1 MLGFALV
8 ALTLGIG
15 AWVLFPVIRG
25 TRTEWEISEED
36 TPLGR
41 LSLRK
46 EVLLGNLQ
54 DLDFEFAMGKLA
66 EHDYRSMRESL
77 KRQTMK
83 IMEQMDVV
91 QSSPTRPDSKA
102 TPAANACGACGGA
115 LPKEAHFCPV
125 CGEKVVA

>member
-15 AWVLFPVIRG
+15 AWVLFPVILG

-66 EHDYRSMRESL
+66 EPDYRTMRESL

-91 QSSPTRPDSKA
+91 QSSPADTGSTS
-102 TPAANACGACGGA
+102 TPRAHSCGACGGV
-115 LPKEAHFCPV
+115 LPRKAHFCPV

>member
-15 AWVLFPVIRG
+15 AWVLFPVILG

-46 EVLLGNLQ
+46 EVLLG
-54 DLDFEFAMGKLA
+54 KLA
-66 EHDYRSMRESL
+66 EPDYRTMRESL

-91 QSSPTRPDSKA
+91 QSSPADTGSTS
-102 TPAANACGACGGA
+102 TPRAHSCGACGGV
-115 LPKEAHFCPV
+115 LPRKAHFCPV